1 MTLSALVARVRGIAF
16 DLDGT
21 LLDTLPDLAAA
32 GNAMLSELGRESVS
46 EAVVRS
52 YIGDGV
58 PALTKRLLTGS
69 LTGEPDGALFE
80 RALASFQAHYLDGL
94 SRSTRPYPGVVEG
107 LIRLQSIGIR
117 LACVTNKPERFTRP
131 LLKAHGL
138 DPYFEVVLGGDSL
151 PRKKPDP
158 LPLRHCCEAF
168 GVLPE
173 ALLYCGDSA
182 IDVAAARAAGSPVV
196 CVPYGYTGGRD
207 VRDLG
212 ADAIVPTVLELARAI
227 PLAPS
232 SSA

>member
-1 MTLSALVARVRGIAF
+1 MTLAALVAPVRGVAF

-32 GNAMLSELGRESVS
+32 GNAMLSELGRETVS
-46 EAVVRS
+46 EVVVRS

-69 LTGEPDGALFE
+69 LHGEPDGALFE
-80 RALASFQAHYLDGL
+80 QALASFQAHYREGL
-94 SRSTRPYPGVVEG
+94 SRATRSYPGVVEG
-107 LIRLQSIGIR
+107 LVHLQAIGLR
-117 LACVTNKPERFTRP
+117 LACVTNKPEGFTRP
-131 LLKAHGL
+131 LLEAHGL
-138 DPYFEVVLGGDSL
+138 DAFFEVVLGGDSL

-158 LPLRHCCEAF
+158 LPLRHCCEVF
-168 GVLPE
+168 GITPP

-227 PLAPS
+227 SLAPS